1 MRSLTSVTEGTQA
14 WGWGAALC
22 LSLSSQHHFPCVCR
36 PCPATSPHP
45 MTLPLAPGTS
55 FLTRENI
62 DSLELPCLNHSESLP
77 SQDLL
82 LGPSESND
90 RLSQGKGGALESYEP
105 QNLPRKTP
113 CCQAQAFSAD
123 STVLPIPAPQLP
135 TPAH

>member
-77 SQDLL
+77 SQDR
-82 LGPSESND
+82 SASF
-90 RLSQGKGGALESYEP
+90 SQGFDAILEALSRGEP
-105 QNLPRKTP
+105 VDLSHLPP
-113 CCQAQAFSAD
+113 PPGED
-123 STVLPIPAPQLP
+123 PILPAP
-135 TPAH
+135 